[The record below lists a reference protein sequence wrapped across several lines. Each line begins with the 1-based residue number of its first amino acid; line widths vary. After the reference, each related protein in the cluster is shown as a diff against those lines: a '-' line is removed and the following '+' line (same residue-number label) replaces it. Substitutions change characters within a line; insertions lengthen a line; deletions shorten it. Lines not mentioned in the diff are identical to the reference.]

1 MRSALG
7 VMLASAVSVFVIVAV
22 WFWTYSPRAVLA
34 APDTVSARLAE
45 RLPPAASAKSTR
57 APADEIEVTA
67 TIAARP
73 STVASS
79 TVASST
85 VKPSAALP
93 SPALAAA
100 TLQPKSA
107 CANADAL
114 GVSRVVEIDTTGGP
128 GFGFEHFKQ
137 LDFLADKEVVL
148 TFDDGPWP
156 SNTPAVLKALA
167 DECTKGVFFPI
178 GKHATYHPEILRQ
191 VAAAGHTVGAHTWSH
206 ANLNSK
212 KMTEQQAKD
221 EVEKG
226 FSAVKLALGAA
237 PSPFF
242 RFPQLQHGPAAMA
255 YLGSRNIATFSCDL
269 DSFDF
274 RAKDAAQIVNTVMT
288 KLDKQGKGIIL
299 MHDFQK
305 HTAEALPTLLG
316 RLKAGGYK
324 VVQMRAK
331 APLQTLAEYDEGLVK
346 DMKLP
351 TVSARALSNVVQTVS
366 Q

>member
-1 MRSALG
+1 MRIAAGLIF
-7 VMLASAVSVFVIVAV
+7 ASAVSLCASGVA
-22 WFWTYSPRAVLA
+22 WSQTA
-34 APDTVSARLAE
+34 A
-45 RLPPAASAKSTR
+45 
-57 APADEIEVTA
+57 
-67 TIAARP
+67 
-73 STVASS
+73 
-79 TVASST
+79 
-85 VKPSAALP
+85 PSAAATP
-93 SPALAAA
+93 QAAPAPVPAPAKA
-100 TLQPKSA
+100 A
-107 CANADAL
+107 CANPNAIGIA
-114 GVSRVVEIDTTGGP
+114 RTVEIDTTGGP

-156 SNTPAVLKALA
+156 ANTPAVLKALA
-167 DECTKGVFFPI
+167 DECTRAVFFPI

-191 VAAAGHTVGAHTWSH
+191 VAAAGHAVGAHTWSH

-212 KMTEQQAKD
+212 KMTDQLAKD
-221 EVEKG
+221 EIEKG

-242 RFPQLQHGPAAMA
+242 RFPELQHGPAAMA
-255 YLGSRNIATFSCDL
+255 YLGTRNVAIFSCDL

-305 HTAEALPTLLG
+305 HTAEALPTLLS

-324 VVQMRAK
+324 VVQMKAK
-331 APLQTLAEYDEGLVK
+331 TSLQTLPEYDDALIKDVK
-346 DMKLP
+346 VP
-351 TVSARALSNVVQTVS
+351 VASTRPVGSVVQTVS
-366 Q
+366 E

>member
-1 MRSALG
+1 MRNAVGLI
-7 VMLASAVSVFVIVAV
+7 VASAVSVVVIVAV
-22 WFWTYSPRAVLA
+22 WFWTYSRVVLA
-34 APDTVSARLAE
+34 APATVSARQAE
-45 RLPPAASAKSTR
+45 RLPATLSAK
-57 APADEIEVTA
+57 
-67 TIAARP
+67 
-73 STVASS
+73 
-79 TVASST
+79 
-85 VKPSAALP
+85 
-93 SPALAAA
+93 PALASEDVAITAA
-100 TLQPKSA
+100 ISAQPAAALKPAAAAQPKTV
-107 CANADAL
+107 CATPDAL

-137 LDFLADKEVVL
+137 FDFLADKEVVL

-167 DECTKGVFFPI
+167 DECTKAVFFPI
-178 GKHATYHPEILRQ
+178 GKHASYHPEILRQ

-212 KMTEQQAKD
+212 KMTEQLAKD

-242 RFPQLQHGPAAMA
+242 RFPELQHGPAAMA
-255 YLGSRNIATFSCDL
+255 YLGTRNVAILSCDL

-324 VVQMRAK
+324 VVQMKAK
-331 APLQTLAEYDEGLVK
+331 APLQTLAEYDEALVK
-346 DMKLP
+346 DMKVP
-351 TVSARALSNVVQTVS
+351 VASTRALGSVVQTVS